1 MQYCEDELLARAEE
15 CDDELALRRLEDQA
29 KFARSYGT
37 RHVAERYD
45 EIIAAARQA
54 NCDEERERVADE
66 RKRARRAKRD
76 EEAAAAGVYVVRRRS
91 YCCVHPY
98 PSTMEE
104 LHAELGRRGYPRDH
118 LRIMPGYDISLTE
131 RANNMRREMLER
143 LLQKELARKD
153 ETVVTC
159 RWTETKWIVP
169 RSGTRLNQFMCD
181 ACHADSVSL
190 DKDETNCRQQ
200 CGGTWFCAECWES
213 YRDCTLCW
221 ESSAQQYVKACCGAG
236 SLCDDHREH
245 LFCAGVDLDHPADLP
260 CSLPGSEK
268 ECIVRMTAL
277 TALCMEGDEDDIY
290 QHIKAG
296 ANYEQPALAVRC
308 TAPGGSQTCSSC
320 NTFVGV
326 APLELA
332 RQRGLDMEDIDELV
346 SRKRRNPRRTT
357 PVKQRA
363 QKIGLELP
371 PTPSGIRQALA
382 GEDDEPKKDAR
393 RRLQRHQKACQQ
405 AVDRGEKARAEKR
418 DSSNPGFFL
427 NSRREILIAQIEIRK
442 AALARETKKRS
453 WNNHSEAW
461 LQNRK
466 AVVADEQARFDEEHR
481 ANMRL
486 WYGID

>member
-1 MQYCEDELLARAEE
+1 M
-15 CDDELALRRLEDQA
+15 
-29 KFARSYGT
+29 
-37 RHVAERYD
+37 
-45 EIIAAARQA
+45 I
-54 NCDEERERVADE
+54 
-66 RKRARRAKRD
+66 
-76 EEAAAAGVYVVRRRS
+76 RRRS
-91 YCCVHPY
+91 FTIVRPY
-98 PSTMEE
+98 PSTMKA
-104 LHAELGRRGYPRDH
+104 LRAELIRRGHSRDDIR
-118 LRIMPGYDISLTE
+118 LLPGYDISLTE
-131 RANNMRREMLER
+131 RANNMRRERLERMLE
-143 LLQKELARKD
+143 KELARAD
-153 ETVVTC
+153 ETVVTS
-159 RWTETKWIVP
+159 RLTETKWIVP
-169 RSGTRLNQFMCD
+169 RSGTRPNRFECD
-181 ACHADSVSL
+181 ACYADSVSL

-245 LFCAGVDLDHPADLP
+245 LFCAGVDLDHPADIH
-260 CSLPGSEK
+260 CFEPGSKK

-277 TALCMEGDEDDIY
+277 TALCMRGDEDDIY

-308 TAPGGSQTCSSC
+308 TAPGGWQTCSSC

-332 RQRGLDMEDIDELV
+332 RQRGLDMEDIDELI

-363 QKIGLELP
+363 KKIGLELP

-382 GEDDEPKKDAR
+382 GEDDEPKNDAR

-405 AVDRGEKARAEKR
+405 AVDRGEKARAEER
-418 DSSNPGFFL
+418 NSSIPNFCL
-427 NSRREILIAQIEIRK
+427 DSRREILNAQIEIRK

-453 WNNHSEAW
+453 WKNNSEAW

-481 ANMRL
+481 ALRRL
-486 WYGID
+486 WYGTD